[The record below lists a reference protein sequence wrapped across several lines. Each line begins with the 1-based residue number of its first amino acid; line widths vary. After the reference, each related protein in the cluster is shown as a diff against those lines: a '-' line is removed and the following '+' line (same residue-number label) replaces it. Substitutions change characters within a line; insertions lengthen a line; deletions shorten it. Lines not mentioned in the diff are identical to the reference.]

1 MANNE
6 QGRIRDP
13 ERRERILAAAA
24 GLIAKRGYLGVNL
37 TEIGA
42 AAGIVG
48 SGIYRHFDTKAAI
61 LVEMFDRVV
70 DLLVDDAESLLRDA
84 SRPEATLSDL
94 VRGQV
99 DFTLGERALCEVY
112 LQELRNLPEQDLTR
126 LRWKQRHYVDLWQDL
141 LQSAHPELS
150 AGEAQVRV
158 HAAIASVHSVLKYR
172 AHLTGDDL
180 ADHLHAVA
188 CNVLGIRGTATDRDE
203 TEAVVAEGDPDSAE
217 AG

>member
-1 MANNE
+1 MAND

-24 GLIAKRGYLGVNL
+24 ELIARRGYLGVNL
-37 TEIGA
+37 SEIGA

-48 SGIYRHFDTKAAI
+48 SGIYRHFPRKEAI

-70 DLLVDDAESLLRDA
+70 DLLVVDAETLLRDA
-84 SRPEATLSDL
+84 GRPEATLSML

-112 LQELRNLPEQDLTR
+112 LQESRNLPEQDLRR
-126 LRWKQRHYVDLWQDL
+126 LKWKQRHYVDLWQDL
-141 LQSAHPELS
+141 LQSVHPSLD
-150 AGEAQVRV
+150 AGEAQVQV
-158 HAAIASVHSVLKYR
+158 HAAISAVHSVLKYHPR
-172 AHLTGDDL
+172 QEGAVL
-180 ADHLHAVA
+180 ADTLYSVA
-188 CNVLGIRGTATDRDE
+188 CAILDIPKE
-203 TEAVVAEGDPDSAE
+203 VAPSVEQSSAEPLDVAGSAE